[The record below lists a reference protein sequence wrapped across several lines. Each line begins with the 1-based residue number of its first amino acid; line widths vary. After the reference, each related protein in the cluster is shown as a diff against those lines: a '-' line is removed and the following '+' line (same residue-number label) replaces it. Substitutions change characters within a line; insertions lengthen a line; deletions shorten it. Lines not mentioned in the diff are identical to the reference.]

1 MIDSNLNTGKCGNKK
16 RYPNSVLAN
25 HAESPNSAVSFY
37 ENMATPNKGE
47 DRPKDNPNFLAVI
60 HGKMVINVPYSVF
73 RNRTNNLI
81 PEKWAELRQNLS
93 VKYPWLTVH
102 ALDVIRTEIIDSMKS
117 KILSEKTAA
126 QKARDMVARDNLR
139 GAISWLD
146 GHLQLEPDDAD
157 ARYVY
162 GEVLMKSGKKEE
174 GFAAFRKARQL
185 SGVRPSEHKRAVRS
199 LSEKR
204 VDGADNVKHRRPP
217 RH

>member
-1 MIDSNLNTGKCGNKK
+1 M
-16 RYPNSVLAN
+16 V
-25 HAESPNSAVSFY
+25 
-37 ENMATPNKGE
+37 E

-102 ALDVIRTEIIDSMKS
+102 ALDVIRTEMIDAMKAR
-117 KILSEKTAA
+117 ILSEKTAA
-126 QKARDMVARDNLR
+126 QRARDMIARDDLR
-139 GAISWLD
+139 GAISWLE
-146 GHLQLEPDDAD
+146 GHLQLVPDDAD
-157 ARYVY
+157 AWYVY
-162 GEVLMKSGKKEE
+162 GEVLMKSGEKEE